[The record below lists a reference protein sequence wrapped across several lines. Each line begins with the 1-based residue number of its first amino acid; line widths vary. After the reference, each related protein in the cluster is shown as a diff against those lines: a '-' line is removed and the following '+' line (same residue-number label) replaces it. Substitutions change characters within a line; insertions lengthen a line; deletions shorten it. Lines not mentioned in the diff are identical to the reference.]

1 MKPKRPPN
9 KNTPAK
15 RAYNA
20 EYGAKTTKQRA
31 QRNAAR
37 RIYEDAKGPCAG
49 DVHHKTPIAK
59 GGTNDI
65 SNLECS
71 GDTENRGW
79 RRGRKGYRQ

>member
-37 RIYEDAKGPCAG
+37 RISQDAKRP
-49 DVHHKTPIAK
+49 
-59 GGTNDI
+59 
-65 SNLECS
+65 
-71 GDTENRGW
+71 
-79 RRGRKGYRQ
+79 